1 MLLRSLSAATV
12 LAASVAAASF
22 ATIGMT
28 TACSSS
34 STSSSGGSGGN
45 CDTGGANG
53 GMCNAPG
60 SSNPTPAY
68 VPCVTGSALQSPSVS
83 FAKDIQPI
91 WNASCAI
98 SGATC
103 HGSTATDPK
112 TTGQIYL
119 GSIDGGVAASDIL
132 PKIVGQPSPENGQM
146 DIIKAGDPANS
157 YLMHKLDGDECLY
170 AKTCNATQNAIF
182 ANCGIQMPFN
192 SGVLDQDS
200 RDKIRRWIA
209 QGANAN

>member
-1 MLLRSLSAATV
+1 MLRSLSAVTV
-12 LAASVAAASF
+12 LASLVAGASL
-22 ATIGMT
+22 ATLGMT

-34 STSSSGGSGGN
+34 SSSSGGSSGGN

-53 GMCNAPG
+53 MMCNAPG
-60 SSNPTPAY
+60 SSNPTPAFD
-68 VPCVTGSALQSPSVS
+68 PCVTGSALQSPTIS
-83 FAKDIQPI
+83 FATDIQPI

-103 HGSTATDPK
+103 HGSPVTDPK

-119 GSIDGGVAASDIL
+119 GSPDGGVAASDIL
-132 PKIVGQPSPENGQM
+132 PKVVGQPSPENGAM
-146 DIIKAGDPANS
+146 DIIKAGDPVNS
-157 YLMHKLDGDECLY
+157 YMMHKIDGDECLY

-182 ANCGIQMPFN
+182 TNCGIQMPYN
-192 SGVLDQDS
+192 SGVLDQGS

-209 QGANAN
+209 QGAQSN

>member
-1 MLLRSLSAATV
+1 MLRSLSALTV
-12 LAASVAAASF
+12 LACLAAGASL
-22 ATIGMT
+22 ATLGMT

-34 STSSSGGSGGN
+34 SSSSSGGS
-45 CDTGGANG
+45 CDTGGADG
-53 GMCNAPG
+53 GMCNPPG

-68 VPCVTGSALQSPSVS
+68 VSCLTGSALQSPSVS
-83 FAKDIQPI
+83 FASDIQPI

-103 HGSTATDPK
+103 HGSPNTDPK
-112 TTGQIYL
+112 ATGQIYL
-119 GSIDGGVAASDIL
+119 GSPDGGVAASAIL
-132 PKIVGQPSPENGQM
+132 PKIVNQPSPENGSM

-157 YLMHKLDGDECLY
+157 YLMHKLDGDECQY
-170 AKTCNATQNAIF
+170 ASTCNATKNSIF
-182 ANCGIQMPFN
+182 TNCGIQMPFN

-209 QGANAN
+209 QGAQSN